1 MGYQRMSVVEAVN
14 EIDQGRIFLPEIQR
28 NFVWKPEQIENLF
41 DSIILGYPIGSLLFW
56 KTTKSILNKDADF
69 LNLYEFIRDYHER
82 DNRENKPAPSV
93 ITSDF
98 DSYYL
103 VLDGQQRLSSFYIAL
118 KGTMSVRQKGKWW
131 NRDES
136 YPKKELY
143 LNVQAP
149 LSNLASDDEDV
160 KRFKFLTSEEAKAEP
175 QKWFRVK
182 ELLRFE
188 DDDALMKYSNKAF
201 DENEQ
206 ASRSLNKLYKKLTDV
221 DRSPIN
227 FFEIESQNY
236 DDVLSIFVRLN
247 SYGTPLSK
255 TDLLFS
261 TIVAGWPGGRDQIES
276 LIQSMNH
283 YDGGHFEFGNDFVMR
298 AFLVLSDM
306 PIALK
311 VTSFK
316 KSSIKAISNSWDQ
329 FRATLLSIAS
339 FLSRTGFSAETIQ
352 SYNALMPIAYYLYKG
367 GKLNSNIEGMRK
379 YFIIAQ
385 IKNVF
390 GTASNTA
397 INETRRILQGIDC
410 KKTPFDV
417 SLFETLSLTGGANFN
432 VDQQTVDRCF
442 DYDKGPYT
450 FMLLS
455 LLYPGVRLDK
465 GSFHQDHCHPY
476 VGFEPKRIKGLGI
489 DRDTID
495 RWRSMRNK
503 LPNLEL
509 LEGPENQ
516 SKNDKT
522 LREWIEAGNK
532 VDYLPDGVSLDL
544 KDFDDFYSK
553 RKELMEAKLKSI
565 LF

>member
-1 MGYQRMSVVEAVN
+1 
-14 EIDQGRIFLPEIQR
+14 
-28 NFVWKPEQIENLF
+28 
-41 DSIILGYPIGSLLFW
+41 
-56 KTTKSILNKDADF
+56 
-69 LNLYEFIRDYHER
+69 
-82 DNRENKPAPSV
+82 
-93 ITSDF
+93 
-98 DSYYL
+98 
-103 VLDGQQRLSSFYIAL
+103 
-118 KGTMSVRQKGKWW
+118 
-131 NRDES
+131 
-136 YPKKELY
+136 
-143 LNVQAP
+143 
-149 LSNLASDDEDV
+149 
-160 KRFKFLTSEEAKAEP
+160 
-175 QKWFRVK
+175 
-182 ELLRFE
+182 
-188 DDDALMKYSNKAF
+188 
-201 DENEQ
+201 
-206 ASRSLNKLYKKLTDV
+206 
-221 DRSPIN
+221 
-227 FFEIESQNY
+227 
-236 DDVLSIFVRLN
+236 
-247 SYGTPLSK
+247 
-255 TDLLFS
+255 
-261 TIVAGWPGGRDQIES
+261 
-276 LIQSMNH
+276 
-283 YDGGHFEFGNDFVMR
+283 
-298 AFLVLSDM
+298 
-306 PIALK
+306 
-311 VTSFK
+311 
-316 KSSIKAISNSWDQ
+316 
-329 FRATLLSIAS
+329 
-339 FLSRTGFSAETIQ
+339 
-352 SYNALMPIAYYLYKG
+352 
-367 GKLNSNIEGMRK
+367 MRK